1 MSTTTNHENSPEG
14 VRSPARIIVVTG
26 GSRGLGHAL
35 VTQLAEAGHRVF
47 ALARSCGEPGRFATK
62 ADGTSLT
69 IEYLECDVRD
79 PVAVRRAFEQVGERC
94 GRVDVLVNNAGT
106 GEFVAVEKTSD
117 ELWQT
122 TLATNLT
129 GAFLCTRAV
138 LPLMRASGGGL
149 IVNVAS
155 IAAIRGVANLAAYS
169 ASKAGLVGLG
179 RALAEELRPENI
191 HVCNV
196 IPGAIATDFWEHSG
210 LAANWDRQQMLD
222 VRIAAKMIAD
232 VILAYPQVVVEEI
245 QLMPRVGLIRSN
257 P

>member
-1 MSTTTNHENSPEG
+1 
-14 VRSPARIIVVTG
+14 
-26 GSRGLGHAL
+26 
-35 VTQLAEAGHRVF
+35 
-47 ALARSCGEPGRFATK
+47 
-62 ADGTSLT
+62 
-69 IEYLECDVRD
+69 
-79 PVAVRRAFEQVGERC
+79 
-94 GRVDVLVNNAGT
+94 
-106 GEFVAVEKTSD
+106 
-117 ELWQT
+117 
-122 TLATNLT
+122 
-129 GAFLCTRAV
+129 
-138 LPLMRASGGGL
+138 
-149 IVNVAS
+149 
-155 IAAIRGVANLAAYS
+155 
-169 ASKAGLVGLG
+169 VGLG